1 MNELD
6 NAFTLQTLHLAHSR
20 SIPMT
25 GALETHAFCLLV
37 AEAGLID
44 YEFALDRDL
53 RSLYNEYQAEVRN
66 TISCCIPALI

>member
-1 MNELD
+1 
-6 NAFTLQTLHLAHSR
+6 
-20 SIPMT
+20 MT